1 MILMFYHT
9 IRVAEAQDKQSSHAR
24 VRPDCLAW
32 PGWPTN
38 ENYVFEMSITMRL
51 LDCSSLIAVRFA
63 TKRAGYADKAG
74 VIIATSRGEHST
86 LSTILCRHAE
96 RQHKD
101 QLKNGVSVVR

>member
-1 MILMFYHT
+1 MPVSDLT
-9 IRVAEAQDKQSSHAR
+9 
-24 VRPDCLAW
+24 AW
-32 PGWPTN
+32 PGRPTN

-63 TKRAGYADKAG
+63 LSIDEACIPIDSSMGIGYADKAG

-86 LSTILCRHAE
+86 LSIILCRHAE